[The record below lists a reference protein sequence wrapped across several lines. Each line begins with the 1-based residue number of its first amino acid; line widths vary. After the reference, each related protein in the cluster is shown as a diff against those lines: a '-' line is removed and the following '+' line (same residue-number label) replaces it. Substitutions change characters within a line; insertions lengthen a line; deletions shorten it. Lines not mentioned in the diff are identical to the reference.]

1 MNDAAYHAH
10 RSVQSKSRNFKG
22 HEMAFER
29 RFLWTVIPGLALL
42 LGGCMAA
49 RLGSSRMTS
58 GGYGGPGARS
68 PAPQGQAAHA
78 PRDEGRAVSVARTGL
93 AATAADEPTT
103 GTTPVLNLAVL
114 SDSERDR
121 YLIKNAT
128 VTIEARDVRKASTAL
143 VAAVRAARGYLAD
156 THESVDELGR
166 RSIVIEARV
175 PFGRFDRSL
184 QEIEALGK
192 VLEKQVTAEDVTEE
206 FVDSQATLRNLQQ
219 TESRLLAHL
228 NRTGRLADTL
238 LVEKELTRVRGEI
251 ERLEGRLRFLS
262 HRVLFSTL
270 TVTISEAPRPEPIVP
285 AQSYSSGQQLSEAVR
300 SLVAFGQLLWTGA
313 IWFGIWSAVWAPLAL
328 AGWLVYRRRRT
339 AATG

>member
-1 MNDAAYHAH
+1 MN
-10 RSVQSKSRNFKG
+10 
-22 HEMAFER
+22 
-29 RFLWTVIPGLALL
+29 
-42 LGGCMAA
+42 
-49 RLGSSRMTS
+49 
-58 GGYGGPGARS
+58 
-68 PAPQGQAAHA
+68 
-78 PRDEGRAVSVARTGL
+78 L
-93 AATAADEPTT
+93 AA
-103 GTTPVLNLAVL
+103 L

-128 VTIEARDVRKASTAL
+128 VTIEARDARKASTAL

-228 NRTGRLADTL
+228 SRTGRLADTL

-300 SLVAFGQLLWTGA
+300 ALVAFGQLLWTGA
-313 IWFGIWSAVWAPLAL
+313 IWLGIWSAVWAPLAF

-339 AATG
+339 AVTG